1 MIEVMAVTNQK
12 GGVAK
17 TTTAINLAAC
27 LSEAQRRVLLVDMDP
42 QANAT
47 NGSGRTVPKPNASM
61 CDLLMGDAS
70 IKECILY
77 FEQAKYHILPAN
89 RELTTAEVG
98 LLSESDRQYRLR
110 NCLNQVADDYDYV
123 LVDCPP
129 SLNILTVNAMMAA
142 TSLIVPVQCEYY
154 ALEGLSSLW
163 GTVEQ
168 IRTQHPQLKVIG
180 VVRTLYDARNN
191 LAREVSEELRTGG
204 ERYHYHVYHTII
216 PRNIRI
222 AEAPGHGLPINIY
235 DRHSR
240 GTEAYME
247 LAGEVLRYY
256 EPL

>member
-1 MIEVMAVTNQK
+1 MTEIVAVTNQK

-27 LSEAQRRVLLVDMDP
+27 LSEAQRKVLLVDMDP
-42 QANAT
+42 QGNAT
-47 NGSGRTVPKPNASM
+47 NGSGRTIPKA
-61 CDLLMGDAS
+61 GAS
-70 IKECILY
+70 ICDMLITDIPIQDCIVY
-77 FEQAKYHILPAN
+77 FEQGNYHVLPAN
-89 RELTTAEVG
+89 PDLTAAEVE
-98 LLSESDRQYRLR
+98 LLSHENKQYKLQ
-110 NCLNQVADDYDYV
+110 NALNAVRDDYDYI

-154 ALEGLSSLW
+154 ALEGLSNLW
-163 GTVEQ
+163 ETINQ
-168 IRTQHPQLKVIG
+168 IHAQGEKVKTIG

-191 LAREVSEELRTGG
+191 LAREVSDELLTSA

-216 PRNIRI
+216 PRNVRI
-222 AEAPGHGLPINIY
+222 AEAPSHGLPINLY

-247 LAGEVLRYY
+247 LAGEVLQHY